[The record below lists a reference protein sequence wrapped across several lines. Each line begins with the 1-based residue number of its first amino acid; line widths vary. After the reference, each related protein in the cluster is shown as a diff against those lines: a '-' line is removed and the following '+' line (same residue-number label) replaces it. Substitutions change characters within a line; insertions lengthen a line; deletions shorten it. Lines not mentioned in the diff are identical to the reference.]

1 MPLTARLARFAAE
14 FQLQDAPE
22 DLRDR
27 MKMALLDALAIM
39 LGAAHFA
46 RVNGDRELVD
56 YLDATAPPGPATVVG
71 HGLRT
76 TPMMA
81 AFANGTL
88 CEVLDCQDC
97 NLTAR
102 IHNGAAVTPTVLAL
116 AESRGASGRDVL
128 AAMLVGFE
136 IGTRLGH
143 AVQPAHWHSG
153 FQITGTYNTCA
164 AAAAAGRMLGLD
176 KEALEAALGVSGFIM
191 PVSHGDMIFKGHSVK
206 PIHGGQPALCGIE
219 AACLAKAGYRAG
231 PLEGEPPRHHAAL
244 RILGDPDPDLD
255 RAVEGLGEV
264 WATRELAFKPYP
276 IGLLIIGPV
285 EIVLDQLADRRIPP
299 DEIRSVEVRSY
310 EAACKFTGGKY
321 TTVDS
326 NFVDAHLSIPFC
338 LAAALTD
345 REMTVRQLTTER
357 LRDPALHALARRI
370 TVTEDPAMTERF
382 PYEWPVAVTITLAD
396 GSVCEGRVDQVKW
409 SPRRPPSWDDIVEK
423 FLTLG
428 APVIGSDADRVVDEV
443 AGIESLDN
451 VAPLMKATGPRS
463 GD

>member
-1 MPLTARLARFAAE
+1 MPVTARLARFASD
-14 FQLQDAPE
+14 FRFQDAPE
-22 DLRDR
+22 DLHGR

-46 RVNGDRELVD
+46 RTNHHRELID
-56 YLDATAPPGPATVVG
+56 YLNATAPPGPCAVVG

-76 TPMMA
+76 NPMMA

-88 CEVLDCQDC
+88 CEVLDCMDC

-102 IHNGAAVTPTVLAL
+102 IHNGPAVTPAVLAL
-116 AESRGASGRDVL
+116 AESSGASGRDVL

-164 AAAAAGRMLGLD
+164 AAAAAGRILGLD
-176 KEALEAALGVSGFIM
+176 AEAMEAALGASGFIM

-219 AACLAKAGYRAG
+219 AAFLARAGYRAG
-231 PLEGEPPRHHAAL
+231 PLEGEPPRHHAVL
-244 RILGDPDPDLD
+244 RILGEPDPDFD
-255 RAVEGLGEV
+255 RAVEGLGET
-264 WATRELAFKPYP
+264 WTTRELAFKPYP

-285 EIVLDQLADRRIPP
+285 EIVLDQFAGRGIPP

-310 EAACKFTGGKY
+310 HAACMFTGKY

-326 NFVDAHLSIPFC
+326 NYVDAHLSIPFC
-338 LAAALTD
+338 LAVALTD
-345 REMTVRQLTTER
+345 SELTVRQLTNER
-357 LRDPALHALARRI
+357 LRDGRLHALARRV
-370 TVTEDPAMTERF
+370 TMTEDPAMTERF
-382 PYEWPVAVTITLAD
+382 PHEWPVGVAITMND
-396 GSVCEGRVDQVKW
+396 GTVHEGRVDQVKW
-409 SPRRPPSWDDIVEK
+409 SPRRPPSWDDIAEK
-423 FLTLG
+423 FVALG
-428 APVIGSDADRVVDEV
+428 APVIGSDAHRVVEDV
-443 AGIESLDN
+443 AGIESRDTI
-451 VAPLMKATGPRS
+451 APLMESVLRAPG
-463 GD
+463 

>member
-1 MPLTARLARFAAE
+1 MPMTARFARFAAD
-14 FQLQDAPE
+14 FRFRDAPE
-22 DLRDR
+22 DLHDR
-27 MKMALLDALAIM
+27 MKMALLDALGIM

-46 RVNGDRELVD
+46 RFNGHRELID
-56 YLDATAPPGPATVVG
+56 YLDATAPPGPCAVVG

-88 CEVLDCQDC
+88 CEVLDCMDC

-116 AESRGASGRDVL
+116 AESSEASGRDVL

-153 FQITGTYNTCA
+153 FQITGTFNTCA

-176 KEALEAALGVSGFIM
+176 TEAMERALGASGFIM

-219 AACLAKAGYRAG
+219 AAFLAKAGYRSG

-244 RILGDPDPDLD
+244 RLLGDPEPDLD
-255 RAVEGLGEV
+255 RAVDGLGAT
-264 WATRELAFKPYP
+264 WTTRELAFKPYP

-285 EIVLDQLADRRIPP
+285 EIVLDQLADRPIPP
-299 DEIRSVEVRSY
+299 GEIRSVEVRSY
-310 EAACKFTGGKY
+310 QAACMFTGKH

-326 NFVDAHLSIPFC
+326 SYVDAHLSIPFC

-345 REMTVRQLTTER
+345 GEMTVRQLATER
-357 LRDPALHALARRI
+357 LRDPALHALARRV

-382 PYEWPVAVTITLAD
+382 PYEWPVSIVITLND
-396 GSVCEGRVDQVKW
+396 GTVREGRVEQVKW
-409 SPRRPPSWDDIVEK
+409 SPRRPPSWDDIAEK
-423 FLTLG
+423 FVELG
-428 APVIGSDADRVVDEV
+428 GPVIGSDAHRVVESV
-443 AGIESLDN
+443 AGIESLDTI
-451 VAPLMKATGPRS
+451 APLMEAVRRAPG
-463 GD
+463 

>member
-1 MPLTARLARFAAE
+1 MPITTRFARFAAE

-39 LGAAHFA
+39 LGAAYFA
-46 RVNGDRELVD
+46 RVNGDRELTE
-56 YLDATAPPGPATVVG
+56 YLNATAPAGPATVVG

-76 TPMMA
+76 TAMMA

-102 IHNGAAVTPTVLAL
+102 IHNGAAVTPAVLAL
-116 AESRGASGRDVL
+116 AETNGASGGDVL

-176 KEALEAALGVSGFIM
+176 AEAMESAIGASGFIM

-206 PIHGGQPALCGIE
+206 PIHGGQAALCGIE
-219 AACLAKAGYRAG
+219 AANLAKAGYRAG
-231 PLEGEPPRHHAAL
+231 PLEGEPPRRHAVL
-244 RILGDPDPDLD
+244 RILGEPDPDLD

-264 WATRELAFKPYP
+264 WTTRELAFKPYP

-285 EIVLDQLADRRIPP
+285 EIVLDQLAERRLRPE
-299 DEIRSVEVRSY
+299 EIRSVEVRTF
-310 EAACKFTGGKY
+310 EAGVTFTGGKY

-338 LAAALTD
+338 LSAALTD
-345 REMTVRQLTTER
+345 REMTVRQLGTER
-357 LRDPALHALARRI
+357 LRDPRLHALARRV

-382 PYEWPVAVTITLAD
+382 PYEWPATVAVTLND
-396 GSVCEGRVDQVKW
+396 GTVCEGRVDQVKW

-423 FLTLG
+423 FITLG
-428 APVIGSDADRVVDEV
+428 APIIGSDAHRVVEEV
-443 AGIESLDN
+443 AAIESLDT
-451 VAPLMKATGPRS
+451 VAPLMEAVRRS
-463 GD
+463 PG

>member
-1 MPLTARLARFAAE
+1 MPVTARFARFAAE
-14 FQLQDAPE
+14 FKIQDAPD
-22 DLRDR
+22 DLHDR
-27 MKMALLDALAIM
+27 MRMALLDALAIM

-46 RVNGDRELVD
+46 RTNDHRELID
-56 YLDATAPPGPATVVG
+56 YLKATAPPGPCAVVG

-88 CEVLDCQDC
+88 CEVLDCMDC

-102 IHNGAAVTPTVLAL
+102 IHNGPAVTPTVLAL
-116 AESRGASGRDVL
+116 AESNGASGRDVL

-176 KEALEAALGVSGFIM
+176 ARAMEAALGASGFIM

-219 AACLAKAGYRAG
+219 AAFLARAGYRAG
-231 PLEGEPPRHHAAL
+231 PLEGEPPRHHAVL
-244 RILGDPDPDLD
+244 RILGEPDPDLD
-255 RAVEGLGEV
+255 RAVEGLGET
-264 WATRELAFKPYP
+264 WTTRELAFKPYP

-285 EIVLDQLADRRIPP
+285 EIVLDQLAHRRIAPA
-299 DEIRSVEVRSY
+299 EVRSVEVRSY
-310 EAACKFTGGKY
+310 HAACMFTGKC

-326 NFVDAHLSIPFC
+326 NYVDAHLSIPFC

-345 REMTVRQLTTER
+345 GEMTVRQLGGER
-357 LRDPALHALARRI
+357 LRDPGLHALARRV
-370 TVTEDPAMTERF
+370 TVTEDPTMTERF
-382 PYEWPVAVTITLAD
+382 PHEWPVTVAITMNDGTIH
-396 GSVCEGRVDQVKW
+396 EGRVDQVKW
-409 SPRRPPSWDDIVEK
+409 SPRRPPSWDDIAEK
-423 FLTLG
+423 FVTLG
-428 APVIGSDADRVVDEV
+428 SPVIGSDAHRVVDDV
-443 AGIESLDN
+443 AGIESLDTI
-451 VAPLMKATGPRS
+451 APLMESVLRAPG
-463 GD
+463 

>member
-1 MPLTARLARFAAE
+1 MPITNRFARFAAE
-14 FQLQDAPE
+14 FQLEDAPE

-27 MKMALLDALAIM
+27 MKMALLDALGIM

-46 RVNGDRELVD
+46 RINGDRELID
-56 YLDATAPPGPATVVG
+56 YLAATAPPGPATVVG

-76 TPMMA
+76 TAMMA
-81 AFANGTL
+81 GFANGTL

-102 IHNGAAVTPTVLAL
+102 IHNGAGVTPTVLAL
-116 AESRGASGRDVL
+116 AEANGASGRDVL

-176 KEALEAALGVSGFIM
+176 AEALEGALGASGFIM

-219 AACLAKAGYRAG
+219 AACLAKAGYRSG
-231 PLEGEPPRHHAAL
+231 PLEGEPPRHHAVL
-244 RILGDPDPDLD
+244 RILGQPEPDLE
-255 RAVEGLGEV
+255 RAVKGLGEA
-264 WATRELAFKPYP
+264 WTTRELAFKPYP

-285 EIVLDQLADRRIPP
+285 EIVLDQLADRRFQP
-299 DEIRSVEVRSY
+299 DDIRSIEVRSF
-310 EAACKFTGGKY
+310 EAACMFTGKY
-321 TTVDS
+321 TTVES

-345 REMTVRQLTTER
+345 REMTVRQLASER
-357 LRDPALHALARRI
+357 LRDPGLHALARRV
-370 TVTEDPAMTERF
+370 TVTEDAAMTERF
-382 PYEWPVAVTITLAD
+382 PHEWPVSVAITLND
-396 GSVCEGRVDQVKW
+396 GTVYEGRVDRVKW
-409 SPRRPPSWDDIVEK
+409 SPRRPPSWEDIVEK
-423 FLTLG
+423 FVTFA
-428 APVIGSDADRVVDEV
+428 APVIGSDTDRVVDDV
-443 AGIESLDN
+443 TAIESLDT
-451 VAPLMKATGPRS
+451 VVPLMETVRRAP
-463 GD
+463 D

>member
-1 MPLTARLARFAAE
+1 MPMTNRFARFAAE
-14 FQLQDAPE
+14 FQLRDAPE
-22 DLRDR
+22 DLVGR

-39 LGAAHFA
+39 QGAAHFA
-46 RVNGDRELVD
+46 RINDHRELIG
-56 YLDATAPPGPATVVG
+56 YLDATAPPGPASVVG

-76 TPMMA
+76 TEMMA

-88 CEVLDCQDC
+88 CEVLDCMDC

-102 IHNGAAVTPTVLAL
+102 IHNGAAVTPAVLAL
-116 AESRGASGRDVL
+116 AESNGATGRDVL

-164 AAAAAGRMLGLD
+164 AAAAAGRLLRLD
-176 KEALEAALGVSGFIM
+176 AEALEAALGTSGFVM

-219 AACLAKAGYRAG
+219 AAYLAKAGYRAG
-231 PLEGEPPRHHAAL
+231 PLEGEPPRHHSAL
-244 RILGDPDPDLD
+244 RILGDTDPDLD

-285 EIVLDQLADRRIPP
+285 EIVLDQLADRRLPP

-310 EAACKFTGGKY
+310 EAASMFTGKC

-345 REMTVRQLTTER
+345 REMTVRQLATER
-357 LRDPALHALARRI
+357 LRDPRLHALA
-370 TVTEDPAMTERF
+370 A
-382 PYEWPVAVTITLAD
+382 
-396 GSVCEGRVDQVKW
+396 
-409 SPRRPPSWDDIVEK
+409 
-423 FLTLG
+423 
-428 APVIGSDADRVVDEV
+428 
-443 AGIESLDN
+443 
-451 VAPLMKATGPRS
+451 S
-463 GD
+463 GHGD

>member
-1 MPLTARLARFAAE
+1 MSMTSRFARFAAE
-14 FQLQDAPE
+14 LQLQDAPE

-46 RVNGDRELVD
+46 RINGDRELVD
-56 YLDATAPPGPATVVG
+56 YLDATAPPGPAAVVG

-76 TPMMA
+76 TAMMA

-116 AESRGASGRDVL
+116 AESNGASGRDLL

-176 KEALEAALGVSGFIM
+176 TEALEAALGVAGFIM

-244 RILGDPDPDLD
+244 RILGESDPDLD

-285 EIVLDQLADRRIPP
+285 EIVLDQLAGRRLPP
-299 DEIRSVEVRSY
+299 DEIRSVEVHSY
-310 EAACKFTGGKY
+310 EAACMFTGKY

-326 NFVDAHLSIPFC
+326 NYVDAHLSIPFC

-345 REMTVRQLTTER
+345 REMTVRQLATER
-357 LRDPALHALARRI
+357 LRDHRLHALARRV
-370 TVTEDPAMTERF
+370 TVIEDPAMTERF
-382 PYEWPVAVTITLAD
+382 PHEWPATVAVTLDD
-396 GSVCEGRVDQVKW
+396 GTVHAGRVDRVKW
-409 SPRRPPSWDDIVEK
+409 SPRRPPSWEDIVEK
-423 FLTLG
+423 FLTFG
-428 APVIGSDADRVVDEV
+428 TPVIGQDAHRVVEEV
-443 AGIESLDN
+443 AVIESLDT
-451 VAPLMKATGPRS
+451 VAPLMEAVCRPRRTP
-463 GD
+463 